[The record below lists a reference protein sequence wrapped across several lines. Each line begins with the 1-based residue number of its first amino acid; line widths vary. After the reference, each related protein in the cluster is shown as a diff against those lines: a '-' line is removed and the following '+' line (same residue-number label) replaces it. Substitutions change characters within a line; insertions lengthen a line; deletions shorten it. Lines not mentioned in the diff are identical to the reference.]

1 LALIKGSPKTKQ
13 PICENEI
20 ELGKIISMENN
31 SILAMLK
38 IELAESKIKS
48 QKKIKTNDGLVLDFI
63 N

>member
-1 LALIKGSPKTKQ
+1 MVLIKGSPKTKQ
-13 PICENEI
+13 SICENEI
-20 ELGKIISMENN
+20 ELGKIVSMENN

-48 QKKIKTNDGLVLDFI
+48 QKNIKTNDGLVLDFI